1 MLTKK
6 DREEIAERFRDYDT
20 AEYMTLYS
28 GMYAGLLGE
37 QVPQKT
43 TVKKDR
49 MELANRIIELCD
61 TSNMLE
67 LPVDKDGEYIRIGDT
82 VYDEEATEYKAVGYS
97 THSAGTNIIVEY
109 GKNFGFRTQIFSDEL
124 THKQPV
130 TVKSLAQ
137 RVRGVL
143 DGICNTE
150 YAVEELSDIAMQL
163 ERLGDNDE

>member
-1 MLTKK
+1 MLTK
-6 DREEIAERFRDYDT
+6 EERAAIAERANRAKYSMDSIFEILHGYSSP
-20 AEYMTLYS
+20 EYMSL
-28 GMYAGLLGE
+28 
-37 QVPQKT
+37 
-43 TVKKDR
+43 KDDFIAMVTR
-49 MELANRIIELCD
+49 VLDLCD

-67 LPVDKDGEYIRIGDT
+67 LPVDKDGEYIRLGDV
-82 VYDEEATEYKAVGYS
+82 VYDDEATEYKAVGYS